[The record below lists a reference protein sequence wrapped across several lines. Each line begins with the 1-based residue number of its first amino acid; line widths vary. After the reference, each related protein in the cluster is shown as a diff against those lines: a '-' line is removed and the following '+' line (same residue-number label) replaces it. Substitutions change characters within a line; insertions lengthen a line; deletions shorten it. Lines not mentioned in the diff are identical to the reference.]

1 LSQVVHQPMSKYELP
16 GEVYRGMVQTAL
28 IFSVPALVASN
39 VGFLYADSAYAAIG
53 VMLVAFSGI
62 ALVWYRRG
70 YLNTD
75 EWE

>member
-1 LSQVVHQPMSKYELP
+1 MSEYELP

-28 IFSVPALVASN
+28 AFSVPALVASN
-39 VGFLYADSAYAAIG
+39 VGFLYADSAYAAIA
-53 VMLVAFSGI
+53 VMAVALSGM

-70 YLNTD
+70 YLSPD